1 MPLTATAD
9 RLDHFLAAHADH
21 LRRGGSIV
29 NTYRSRKGRSFGP
42 YHRLTCRD
50 DQGRQ
55 RAVYLA
61 RDELVDRARTAL
73 AALQAPRHEARVLAR
88 ARRALRRGHRA
99 AQAVLG
105 EQLKM
110 VGLYRKGSETRG
122 WSRCKSGANLKIGL
136 QTAASGTTPNMQILE
151 NRTFVDQQ
159 EG

>member
-61 RDELVDRARTAL
+61 NEEAVARARTAL
-73 AALQAPRHEARVLAR
+73 AALQAPRQKARVLAR

-99 AQAVLG
+99 AQTVLERELQG
-105 EQLKM
+105 I
-110 VGLYRKGSETRG
+110 GLYLTGTEVRG
-122 WSRCKSGANLKIGL
+122 WSRHKSGANLKIGL
-136 QTAASGTTPNMQILE
+136 QAAAPGTPRDVQILE
-151 NRTFVDQQ
+151 NRQSVDQL

>member
-29 NTYRSRKGRSFGP
+29 NTYRSRNGRSFGP

-61 RDELVDRARTAL
+61 NEEAVARARMALTAL
-73 AALQAPRHEARVLAR
+73 QGPRQQASVLAR
-88 ARRALRRGHRA
+88 VQRFLRREHRA
-99 AQAVLG
+99 AQGVLG
-105 EQLKM
+105 QQLKE
-110 VGLYRKGSETRG
+110 VGLYRKGSEIRG
-122 WSRCKSGANLKIGL
+122 WSRHKSGANVQLGL
-136 QTAASGTTPNMQILE
+136 QAAAPGTPRDVQILE
-151 NRTFVDQQ
+151 NRQSVDQL